1 MFTST
6 PKDNTVALG
15 HNVKLECGTKG
26 YPKPILYWMKDN
38 NRDFPADQEM
48 RFIKMPYTDDFF
60 IVNAKQK
67 DEGVYSCVAYNTVGE
82 VVAHAKLT
90 VTVT

>member
-15 HNVKLECGTKG
+15 HNIKLECGTKG
-26 YPKPILYWMKDN
+26 YPKPILYWMKDD
-38 NRDFPADQEM
+38 NRNFPAVQEI
-48 RFIKMPYTDDFF
+48 RFIKMPNMKDFF

-67 DEGVYSCVAYNTVGE
+67 DEGLYSCVAYNTVGQ
-82 VVAHAKLT
+82 VIATAKLT